1 MSHTTDKLTRSQWA
15 ESCNEIRTV
24 LADLDRRC
32 ARDQYAGRFLQE
44 ETEDTE
50 MTEVNRLVAFSP
62 PLRFPLFAL
71 VSLFSR
77 TARGVAS
84 ETPVSFSEESRNK
97 LSVPFC
103 VPLVPLALPLPVP
116 TRSFKASQRAGRRAQ
131 YGQMLG
137 LTSVGSGSSS
147 SDRNAFVSR
156 KPQSGHLCS
165 QDSIVNSSRS
175 KWL

>member
-103 VPLVPLALPLPVP
+103 VPLVPLALPLPVLNRLS
-116 TRSFKASQRAGRRAQ
+116 TLRNEHWQSQWSNKR
-131 YGQMLG
+131 
-137 LTSVGSGSSS
+137 
-147 SDRNAFVSR
+147 RNACRCSHEILSQPRSSFVT
-156 KPQSGHLCS
+156 KHA
-165 QDSIVNSSRS
+165 DIVFNKRRLSCDDT
-175 KWL
+175 LVG